1 MKERGNVFG
10 LSAGLW
16 LAAAIFAAG
25 AGFGEEKAVDKM
37 EALAMKSQNP
47 VAKMISVPFQ
57 NNTSFGIGPHNRTQN
72 VLNIQPVIPF
82 GLSED
87 WNLITRTI
95 CPLIYQPF
103 VGQESGG
110 KFGLGDINSSA
121 FLSPAKPGAIIW
133 GAGPI
138 VSFPTATDDILGTG
152 KWSAGPS
159 FVILTMPTPWVLGIL
174 ANNIWDFAGESDR
187 AHVNQ
192 MLIQYFINY
201 NLPDGWY
208 LSSAPIMTA
217 NWKAPSG
224 EKWTVPVGGGGGK
237 VLSIG
242 GLPVNIGAQ
251 AFYNVEKPD
260 GGPDWSMRLQVQ
272 FLFPMGG

>member
-1 MKERGNVFG
+1 MSTKQCVMIVAVLV
-10 LSAGLW
+10 LSALV
-16 LAAAIFAAG
+16 AAP
-25 AGFGEEKAVDKM
+25 GFGEEIDRE
-37 EALAMKSQNP
+37 EALAMQAQNP
-47 VAKMISVPFQ
+47 VANLMSIPFQ

-82 GLSED
+82 NLNED

-103 VGQESGG
+103 AWKESGG
-110 KFGLGDINSSA
+110 KFGLGDINFTA
-121 FLSPAKPGAIIW
+121 FISPAKPGTIIW

-138 VSFPTATDDILGTG
+138 LSFPTATDEILGTE

-159 FVILTMPTPWVLGIL
+159 VVVLTMPTPWVVGVLV
-174 ANNIWDFAGESDR
+174 NNLWDFAGDYNRS
-187 AHVNQ
+187 HVNQ

-208 LSSAPIMTA
+208 FSSAPINTA

-224 EKWTVPVGGGGGK
+224 EKWTIPVGGGFGK
-237 VLSIG
+237 ILTIG
-242 GLPVNIGAQ
+242 GLPVNASAQ
-251 AFYNVEKPD
+251 AYSNVEKPT
-260 GGPDWSMRLQVQ
+260 GAADWSMRLQVQ

>member
-1 MKERGNVFG
+1 MSTKQCVMIVAV
-10 LSAGLW
+10 LA
-16 LAAAIFAAG
+16 LAALVAAP
-25 AGFGEEKAVDKM
+25 GFGEEIDKE
-37 EALAMKSQNP
+37 EALAMAAQNP
-47 VAKMISVPFQ
+47 VANMMSVPFQ

-82 GLSED
+82 DLSED

-95 CPLIYQPF
+95 CPVIYQPF
-103 VGQESGG
+103 AWKSSGG
-110 KFGLGDINSSA
+110 KFGLGDINFSG

-138 VSFPTATDDILGTG
+138 VSFPTGTDDILGTE

-159 FVILTMPTPWVLGIL
+159 LVVLTMQEPWVVGVLV
-174 ANNIWDFAGESDR
+174 NNIWDFAGASDR

-192 MLIQYFINY
+192 MVLQYFINY
-201 NLPDGWY
+201 NFPHGWY
-208 LSSAPIMTA
+208 LSSAPINTA

-224 EKWTVPVGGGGGK
+224 EKWTVPLGGGGGK
-237 VLSIG
+237 IMIIG
-242 GLPVNIGAQ
+242 GIPVNVGAQ
-251 AFYNVEKPD
+251 AYYHVEKPT
-260 GGPDWSMRLQVQ
+260 GGADWSMRLQVQ

>member
-1 MKERGNVFG
+1 MRPIYYA
-10 LSAGLW
+10 LSVVVLV
-16 LAAAIFAAG
+16 LAALVVAP
-25 AGFGEEKAVDKM
+25 GFGEEEIDRE
-37 EALAMKSQNP
+37 EALAMQSQNP
-47 VAKMISVPFQ
+47 VANLMSIPFQ

-82 GLSED
+82 NLNED

-103 VGQESGG
+103 VSQSSGG
-110 KFGLGDINSSA
+110 KFGLGDINFSP

-138 VSFPTATDDILGTG
+138 LSFPTATDETLGTE

-159 FVILTMPTPWVLGIL
+159 VVVLTMQGPWVIGALV
-174 ANNIWDFAGESDR
+174 NNLWDYAGASDR

-192 MLIQYFINY
+192 MLIQYFVNY

-208 LSSAPIMTA
+208 LLTAPINTA

-224 EKWTVPVGGGGGK
+224 EKWTVPVGGGVGK
-237 VLSIG
+237 VMTIG
-242 GLPVNIGAQ
+242 DLPVNASVQ
-251 AFYNVEKPD
+251 AYSHVEKPT
-260 GGPDWSMRLQVQ
+260 GAADWSMRLQVQ
-272 FLFPMGG
+272 FLFPMGS